1 MKYWMLLFLMLP
13 LVGITYIGFRT
24 WRLLPFAA
32 TGKLVVLAI
41 MVACM
46 ACFFLQFS
54 GLDRLS
60 IPVATT
66 VYKIGNSTLFILL
79 YLVMVYLT
87 IDLLR
92 IIHAV
97 PPQWMV
103 SNGRTSLAIF
113 IGMTLLFTYA
123 YRHYMNKTRVPMQIE
138 TSKPLERPLKI
149 VLLADLHLG
158 YHNDKTELQRWV
170 GLINAE
176 HPDLVLI
183 AGDIIDNSVKPL
195 FAARMQDELRH
206 ISAPVYACFGNHEYY
221 SGNRP
226 AHDFYQAAGINLL
239 NDSVATKYGINIV
252 GRDDFSSPHREK
264 LSEIMKN
271 ADKELFTIVLDHEPY
286 HLEEAQQ
293 NGIDFQFSGHTHY
306 GQVWPL
312 SWIEDA
318 LYEDAFGP
326 LKKGDTQYY
335 VTSGMGIWGAKF
347 RIGTRSEY
355 VVLDLIPQKEI

>member
-1 MKYWMLLFLMLP
+1 MKFWMLLFFVLP
-13 LVGITYIGFRT
+13 LVGITYIGYRT

-32 TGKLVVLAI
+32 AGKFALLAI
-41 MVACM
+41 MILCM

-54 GLDRLS
+54 GLNRLS
-60 IPVATT
+60 IPVARV
-66 VYKIGNSTLFILL
+66 VYEIGNSTLFILL
-79 YLVMVYLT
+79 YLVMVYLVL
-87 IDLLR
+87 DLLR
-92 IIHAV
+92 LVHVV
-97 PPQWMV
+97 PSSWMV
-103 SNGRTSLAIF
+103 SNGRTALSIF
-113 IGMTLLFTYA
+113 VGLTLLFTYS
-123 YRHYMNKTRVPMQIE
+123 YFHYMHKMRVPLQIE
-138 TSKPLERPLKI
+138 TSKTLERPLKI
-149 VLLADLHLG
+149 VMLADLHLG

-195 FAARMQDELRH
+195 LAARMSDEFRH
-206 ISAPVYACFGNHEYY
+206 ISAPIYACFGNHEYFGG
-221 SGNRP
+221 SRQ
-226 AHDFYQAAGINLL
+226 AHEFYKAAGINLL

-252 GRDDFSSPHREK
+252 GRDDYSSPHRKK

-271 ADKELFTIVLDHEPY
+271 ADKQLFTIDIDHEPY

-318 LYEDAFGP
+318 IYEDAFGP
-326 LKKGDTQYY
+326 LKKGNTQYY

-355 VVLDLIPQKEI
+355 VVLDLIPHKEI